1 MKRLHWFIIKSF
13 LGPFFLTFFICVFI
27 LLMQFL
33 WKYIDDLVG
42 KGLEWQIVAEFLTYA
57 SFALVPMAFPL
68 AMLLASIMTF
78 GNLGENYELVA
89 IKASGI
95 SLVRIMRPL
104 IFIAI
109 LLTFIAFFFSNNILP
124 QTNLKFGAL
133 LYSVKTQKPEMI
145 IKEGVFSNDIDGY
158 SIKVEKK
165 SRTSNMLYKLM
176 IYDHRDNRGNIKVT
190 VADSGTMVITQD
202 KKFMTLTLHYGENY
216 EETAPNERGREKRYP
231 FRRDRFSKEII
242 NVPLKGF
249 DFNRADDNI
258 YRNHYRMMN
267 LKQLNHNEDS
277 LYHDYLMV
285 IRRFVISMNYNS
297 ELVRTIVNET
307 QPNDTLK
314 KVLAFSPDSI
324 VNIDTLLHY
333 KDQMYR
339 NEIVQEAISEAR
351 GNSQS
356 INIEQDRINIRKKE
370 INKFSIERHRK
381 FSWSFA
387 CLIFFFIGAPLG
399 AIIRKG
405 GLGMPVV
412 VSILMFITYYMVSI
426 TGEKFAREDVWH
438 MFNGMWFSSFI
449 FLSLGVFLT
458 YKAATD
464 SALMNMETYQLLI
477 KKILAM
483 DFLKKR
489 KKKDEDSTVN
499 Q

>member
-33 WKYIDDLVG
+33 WRYIDDLVG

-89 IKASGI
+89 MKASGI
-95 SLVRIMRPL
+95 SLVRVMRPL
-104 IFIAI
+104 IIIAVF
-109 LLTFIAFFFSNNILP
+109 LTLIAFFFSNNILP

-145 IKEGVFSNDIDGY
+145 IKEGVFANDIDGY

-165 SRTSNMLYKLM
+165 SRTNNMLYNLM
-176 IYDHRDNRGNIKVT
+176 IYDHRKNRGNIQVT
-190 VADSGTMVITQD
+190 VADSGTMVITEN
-202 KKFMTLTLHYGENY
+202 KKFMTLTLYNGENY
-216 EETAPNERGREKRYP
+216 EETAPNERGRDKRYP
-231 FRRDRFSKEII
+231 FRRDRFSKETI

-249 DFNRADDNI
+249 DFNRSDDNI

-277 LYHDYLMV
+277 LYNDYLLI

-297 ELVRTIVNET
+297 ELVRSIVNET
-307 QPNDTLK
+307 QPIDTLK
-314 KVLAFSPDSI
+314 KVLTFTPDTI
-324 VNIDTLLHY
+324 VNIDTLLNA

-339 NEIVQEAISEAR
+339 NEVVQEAISEAR
-351 GNSQS
+351 GNSQN
-356 INIEQDRINIRKKE
+356 INLEQDRINIRKKE
-370 INKFSIERHRK
+370 INKFSIERHKK

-464 SALMNMETYQLLI
+464 SALMNMETYQILV
-477 KKILAM
+477 KKILTLN
-483 DFLKKR
+483 FLKKR
-489 KKKDEDSTVN
+489 KKQNEDTAAN